1 MLIPLSWLKKFIDL
15 DLTPHELEEVLTLSG
30 LEVDSIQP
38 KPLNFTNV
46 VVGEV
51 LETAPHPDAEKLTV
65 AQVSDGEE
73 TVQVVCGAPN
83 CRPGMKTAFAR
94 VGGKVGDMKI
104 KKAKLRGVES
114 KGMLCGEDELELGE
128 DKSGIIELD
137 LAVGTDL
144 SEHYSDLIIEISL
157 TPNLGHC
164 ASVLGVARELAA
176 LLEKPLKLK
185 KPKVQ
190 EVQEKNTTSVQ
201 IEDEHCYHYACRKM
215 RGVKVGPT
223 PDFIKTAL
231 EDSGIRS
238 LNNIVDV
245 TNYVMLEL
253 GQPMHAFDAKH
264 TDHIVVKKGK
274 GTLKTLDDVEREI
287 REDVLLICSDKS
299 PLAVAG
305 VMGGASSAICDETT
319 DILLEAAWFDAS
331 DVRRSSK
338 ALNLRTESSSRF
350 ERGIDPEGIHRA
362 LDRAA
367 ELILEVAGGELLE
380 GIAEKKTKEVKTRSV
395 PLRFERVNALLG
407 TQLSENEIE
416 SFLKRLDMPLK
427 NGKVSV
433 PSYRNDIQA
442 EIDLIEEVARVYGY
456 NNIERSQPIAPLS
469 PQNHS
474 TIYQVEN
481 EVRDVLLRE
490 GLQEFLCCD
499 LISPKQAEVLKES
512 ELIKV
517 LKPSS
522 VDQSVLRTSLLP
534 GLLQSIRHNFDHR
547 NLDINAFEIGRIH
560 FRWEDG
566 YKERLMAGV
575 VMTGKSDPHHYSE
588 KPSKVD
594 FFDLKGV
601 LENVFKAFN
610 MEPKW
615 ICGSLDTFHPGVQAN
630 LEFDDQSIGTIGEVH
645 PTVLTHFGIEFPVYF
660 AEIDLHAFTLPE
672 KRMSPLPQ
680 FPAVE
685 RDWTV
690 TLERETPIGIIEAAL
705 SDIRSKLLASAHLID
720 LFESEKLG
728 ADKKNATFRFN
739 YRHEKKTLKTED
751 VDREHSRIVDHLRNL
766 LQRIDSD
773 R

>member
-15 DLTPHELEEVLTLSG
+15 DLSPKELEEVLTLGG
-30 LEVDSIQP
+30 LEVDSITP
-38 KPLNFTNV
+38 KPLNFSNV

-51 LETAPHPDAEKLTV
+51 IETTPHPDAENLTV
-65 AQVSDGEE
+65 AKVSDGTK

-83 CRPGMKTAFAR
+83 CRPGIKTAFAR
-94 VGGKVGDMKI
+94 IGGTVGDMKI

-114 KGMLCGEDELELGE
+114 HGMLCGEDELALGE
-128 DKSGIIELD
+128 NKSGIIELD

-144 SEHYSDLIIEISL
+144 CEHYSDLIIEISL

-176 LLEKPLKLK
+176 QLEKPLKTI
-185 KPKVQ
+185 KPNVR
-190 EVQEKNTTSVQ
+190 EVEDENTTKIA
-201 IEDEHCYHYACRKM
+201 IEDQHCYHYACRKM
-215 RGVKVGPT
+215 RGVKVGPS

-238 LNNIVDV
+238 LNNIVDI
-245 TNYVMLEL
+245 TNFVMLEL

-264 TDHIVVKKGK
+264 TDQIVVKKGK
-274 GTLKTLDDVEREI
+274 GTLTTLDDIERVI
-287 REDVLLICSDKS
+287 SEDVLLICSDKK

-305 VMGGASSAICDETT
+305 VMGGASSAINDDTT
-319 DILLEAAWFDAS
+319 EILLEAAWFDPS
-331 DVRRSSK
+331 EVRRSSK
-338 ALNLRTESSSRF
+338 ALNLRTESSGRF
-350 ERGIDPEGIHRA
+350 ERGIDPASLKCA

-367 ELILEVAGGELLE
+367 ELIQEIAGGEILK
-380 GIAEKKTKEVKTRSV
+380 GIVEKRTKEIETRLI
-395 PLRFERVNALLG
+395 PLDFKRVNALLG
-407 TQLSENEIE
+407 TELSDNEIE
-416 SFLKRLDMPLK
+416 SFLKRLNMPLK
-427 NGKVSV
+427 KGNIEV
-433 PSYRNDIQA
+433 PSYRNDVVDQ
-442 EIDLIEEVARVYGY
+442 IDLIEEVARVYGY
-456 NNIERSQPIAPLS
+456 NNIERSHPKAPMS
-469 PQNHS
+469 PQEHAS
-474 TIYQVEN
+474 IYRIENQVRE
-481 EVRDVLLRE
+481 VLLRE

-499 LISPKQAEVLKES
+499 LISPKQAEILKKD

-522 VDQSVLRTSLLP
+522 IDQSILRTSLLP

-547 NLDINAFEIGRIH
+547 HFEISAFEIGRIH

-566 YKERLMAGV
+566 YKERLMAGI
-575 VMTGKSDPHHYSE
+575 VMTGNHAPHHHSI
-588 KPSKVD
+588 KSAKVD

-601 LENVFKAFN
+601 LENVFKAFD
-610 MEPKW
+610 MQPKW
-615 ICGSLDTFHPGVQAN
+615 VISSIDTFHPGIQAR
-630 LEFDDQSIGTIGEVH
+630 LEMDEHSIGSLGEVH
-645 PTVLTHFGIEFPVYF
+645 PSVLAHFGIEFPVYF
-660 AEIDLHAFTLPE
+660 AEVDLHAFKLPE

-690 TLERETPIGIIEAAL
+690 TLERKTPISLIEDAL
-705 SDIRSKLLASAHLID
+705 KSIRSNLLASMHLID

-728 ADKKNATFRFN
+728 VDKKNATFRFH

-751 VDREHSRIVDHLRNL
+751 VDREHLRIIEHLRNL
-766 LQRIDSD
+766 LQRIDQG